1 MKRLW
6 IMLLAFTFVANT
18 SSHAAEQEYNIFA
31 VPSAE
36 ISNYVNEF
44 GKKLKDQT
52 DIETFEQRG
61 YLPHATLYL
70 TSFKASD
77 LDEVKAKVKDLARNQ
92 KSFPLIVDGTHL
104 TKGRW
109 YFLDLTYSKDLQRLS
124 DKVVLSME
132 PMRNLDYQV
141 PNWVKKYPEKLKT
154 FERYGSP
161 NVFAQYNPHLT
172 QLAGEKNTKL
182 DDFIT
187 AIKDEKI
194 YVEGQVIGL
203 GFAPVNPLGQV
214 KSGDEEIFL
223 FKK

>member
-1 MKRLW
+1 MNRLW
-6 IMLLAFTFVANT
+6 TLLAAITALFSISAQ
-18 SSHAAEQEYNIFA
+18 AAEQEYNIFA
-31 VPSAE
+31 VPSEE
-36 ISNYVNEF
+36 ITDYVKQF
-44 GKKLKDQT
+44 GQNLKDKAG
-52 DIETFEQRG
+52 IETFEQRG

-77 LDEVKAKVKDLARNQ
+77 LDAVKSKVKELASDLSA
-92 KSFPLIVDGTHL
+92 FPLTVDGTHL

-109 YFLDLTYSKDLQRLS
+109 YFLDLTYSRDLQRLS
-124 DKVVLSME
+124 DTVVLNME
-132 PMRNLDYQV
+132 PMRNADYQA

-172 QLAGEKNTKL
+172 QLAGENNPKL
-182 DDFIT
+182 DEFIEM
-187 AIKDEKI
+187 IKNDRI
-194 YVEGQVIGL
+194 FVEGQVIGL

-214 KSGDEEIFL
+214 KAGDEEIFL